1 MKAEVL
7 PMALSHRALLM
18 SYISSVTLVST
29 TLGGFVACGAQK
41 YRVPIHGTEIDNG
54 GIHPS
59 SGSADK
65 ISSNLEGVHSST
77 GWAKRLPINFKTS
90 ADITEPVVKE
100 LQDAMAI
107 WEKAVGMKLFKYD
120 GIETVKS
127 DAFKELYDPL
137 KDSVNGHY
145 FDFNWSKNTGKSYT
159 VLATTIWENEA
170 RDISAIA
177 KADIRYNA
185 EYYKFGDSLTEFSDA
200 KRIIVDMQSLAL
212 HELGHLLGL
221 KHVDISIDRHSVM
234 NPSLFIGE
242 GLITRNL
249 SHGDIQR
256 IRQVYKGGDET
267 LADALTKADDVES
280 ASSR

>member
-1 MKAEVL
+1 
-7 PMALSHRALLM
+7 MALSHRALLM
-18 SYISSVTLVST
+18 SYISGVTLVST

-41 YRVPIHGTEIDNG
+41 YRVPIHGTEVETG
-54 GIHPS
+54 AGPS
-59 SGSADK
+59 SGNVDK
-65 ISSNLEGVHSST
+65 IATNLEGVHSSS
-77 GWAKRLPINFKTS
+77 GWSKRLPIHFKTS
-90 ADITEPVVKE
+90 VDISDPVVKE
-100 LQDAMAI
+100 LQGAMEI
-107 WEKAVGMKLFKYD
+107 WEKAVGKKLFTYD
-120 GIETVKS
+120 GVENVTR

-159 VLATTIWENEA
+159 VLATTIWENEQ
-170 RDISAIA
+170 RDPSAIA
-177 KADIRYNA
+177 KADIRYNN
-185 EYYKFGDSLTEFSDA
+185 EYYKFGDSLSEFSDA

-221 KHVDISIDRHSVM
+221 KHVDISVDRYSVM

-267 LADALTKADDVES
+267 LADALTKADDLES
-280 ASSR
+280 ASSQ

>member
-1 MKAEVL
+1 
-7 PMALSHRALLM
+7 MALSHRALLM
-18 SYISSVTLVST
+18 SYISGVTLVST

-41 YRVPIHGTEIDNG
+41 YRVPIHGIEAENESN
-54 GIHPS
+54 PS
-59 SGSADK
+59 SGNVDK
-65 ISSNLEGVHSST
+65 IASNLEGVHSSS
-77 GWAKRLPINFKTS
+77 GWAKRLPIRFKTS
-90 ADITEPVVKE
+90 VDVSEPVVKE
-100 LQDAMAI
+100 LREAMTV
-107 WEKAVGMKLFKYD
+107 WEKAVGMQLFTYD
-120 GIETVKS
+120 GVENVKGDS
-127 DAFKELYDPL
+127 FKELYDPL

-170 RDISAIA
+170 RDVSAIA
-177 KADIRYNA
+177 KADIRYNN
-185 EYYKFGDSLTEFSDA
+185 EYYKFGDSLSEFSDA

-221 KHVDISIDRHSVM
+221 KHVDVSVDRYSVM

-256 IRQVYKGGDET
+256 IRQVYKGGDESI
-267 LADALTKADDVES
+267 ADALTKADDMES
-280 ASSR
+280 ASSQ